1 MSLNQDSPRESKA
14 EFSALL
20 IQPVGLAGS
29 WKGAVSVK
37 EHQFPHPSPR
47 HHSWEV
53 RLEEAWSYK
62 RRGGAGGRGMFL
74 HSSLCRGGERW
85 GGIFLSIHS
94 PALQSSRYPMLCW
107 QEGNYRDGTVLQK
120 AWNTF
125 CTAPTPIFICAT
137 LEENRTDWAG
147 SVCSWGSSF
156 PWGVAPEK

>member
-1 MSLNQDSPRESKA
+1 MAEQGSPVSLNQDSPRESKA

-62 RRGGAGGRGMFL
+62 KRGGARGRGMFL

-85 GGIFLSIHS
+85 GDFPFHPSPS
-94 PALQSSRYPMLCW
+94 PAEQQVSHALLAGGELPGWDGAAEGLEYFLHCSHTHFHLCH
-107 QEGNYRDGTVLQK
+107 
-120 AWNTF
+120 
-125 CTAPTPIFICAT
+125 
-137 LEENRTDWAG
+137 AG
-147 SVCSWGSSF
+147 G
-156 PWGVAPEK
+156 EQD